1 MEEERLQKYLASA
14 GIASRRKCEEY
25 IQQGRVKVNEKIV
38 NELGTKINPK
48 KDKVYFD
55 NKLVQK
61 SEELVYILLNKPI
74 GFVTTAKDQFNRD
87 TVLDLI
93 KINKRVVPAGR
104 LDMYTSGALI
114 LSNDGE
120 FINKVT
126 HPSHE
131 INKTYTVTIKEIIS
145 KEEVNMLEKRSKN
158 W

>member
-38 NELGTKINPK
+38 NELGTKIDPK

-74 GFVTTAKDQFNRD
+74 GYVTTAKDQFNRD

-93 KINKRVVPAGR
+93 KINKRVVSAGR

-120 FINKVT
+120 FINKIT

-131 INKTYTVTIKEIIS
+131 IDKTYTVTIKEIIS
-145 KEEVNMLEKRSKN
+145 KEEVAKLEKRSKN
-158 W
+158 